1 MPNPLFS
8 VAILAVLFIVSF
20 AVCFLISFALLIK
33 QNNQTERENPQEKI
47 YYVETQNKRKK
58 RKQSKNTVAIRGTL
72 LSPEEIK
79 RKN

>member
-20 AVCFLISFALLIK
+20 DVCFLISFALLIK
-33 QNNQTERENPQEKI
+33 QNNHTERENPQEKI

-58 RKQSKNTVAIRGTL
+58 KKQSKNTVAIRGTL